1 MKFGSWTFEGKT
13 LVYKFQESFNSI
25 ILTDYMKNGA
35 WDIIDGPGNIIT
47 VNDSITGQVRIGLL
61 CVCCRLPNTTFNVF

>member
-13 LVYKFQESFNSI
+13 LVYEFQNSISNI

-35 WDIIDGPGNIIT
+35 WDIVDGPGHIAIINNSVT
-47 VNDSITGQVRIGLL
+47 RQVTLML
-61 CVCCRLPNTTFNVF
+61 CQFS